1 MHGNI
6 IDIDVKTLLLTPL
19 TPMSKP
25 LTSLSQLIQ
34 TQPRRPKLTRQNM
47 FQSLP
52 RTMIT
57 FATDCRIE
65 LCQGAAAAG
74 RRLGVCS
81 RQPALHPACN
91 AIAQPQRAA
100 PVGRSMSQRWR
111 RSLNHESCSRPS
123 SSVAGAGLATVAGKR
138 RPSATCRPMAAAHQQ
153 HRRAMQPLAA
163 DRRHCHPGPPWA
175 RPRPSRPLSTPGR
188 VWSSLVFAGRSC
200 FGPSGHKFTGW
211 VKVVQ

>member
-1 MHGNI
+1 
-6 IDIDVKTLLLTPL
+6 
-19 TPMSKP
+19 
-25 LTSLSQLIQ
+25 
-34 TQPRRPKLTRQNM
+34 
-47 FQSLP
+47 
-52 RTMIT
+52 MIT

-153 HRRAMQPLAA
+153 HRPARCNLWPLIVAIA
-163 DRRHCHPGPPWA
+163 ILGHPGPVHGLHD
-175 RPRPSRPLSTPGR
+175 RSRRLVGSGLR
-188 VWSSLVFAGRSC
+188 WSSLVGRVLAPVGTNSP
-200 FGPSGHKFTGW
+200 GE
-211 VKVVQ
+211 